1 MIFILKMQARFSKVW
16 GFVAA
21 KMVFL
26 TSAVATLN
34 GLLPAWRDFGPLIKM
49 PMAKAG

>member
-1 MIFILKMQARFSKVW
+1 MIFILKTQAVFANIW

-34 GLLPAWRDFGPLIKM
+34 GLLPAWGDFGPLIKM
-49 PMAKAG
+49 PMAKA